1 MIEFVGINLNTD
13 TVECWGHKMASGT
26 FYYCESDKVK
36 IIDSL
41 DELPNEL
48 QIFWYNR

>member
-1 MIEFVGINLNTD
+1 MIEFVGINLDTE

-26 FYYCESDKVK
+26 FYFNNQEQVK

-41 DELPNEL
+41 DELPPDIR
-48 QIFWYNR
+48 IFWYNR